1 MFGDGN
7 SPTDRDATTN
17 LNSGQRGESAEFK
30 INRPTGRSM
39 NVTRGEITV
48 GRFLIPYRLFGQ
60 GSRFLV
66 CVNGAQQTMAA
77 WRPVVTYFSR
87 DYRLLLFDFPGQGRA
102 QIISGAAVVALDEQ
116 VEVLHQVLSAQN
128 APEKSIVAGASWGGV
143 VVAAFAS
150 RFPHLVDKIILAS
163 FGIRVNEKLVQ
174 AIREGQQLNGTA
186 TGEQVADV
194 IIKYFGQHLNETFK
208 KKMYDQFKNITKEH
222 LENFHAHGQLLETTK
237 HINEVVDL
245 HSIRAQT
252 LIINGE
258 MDTVMDFDDITL
270 AAAQI
275 ANCVV
280 KIVPGVGH
288 FLHNESDDVLSIYRD
303 FLSIP
308 SERQLS

>member
-1 MFGDGN
+1 
-7 SPTDRDATTN
+7 
-17 LNSGQRGESAEFK
+17 
-30 INRPTGRSM
+30 M
-39 NVTRGEITV
+39 NITRGEIRV

-60 GSRFLV
+60 GSRFMV
-66 CVNGAQQTMAA
+66 CVNAAQQTMAA

-102 QIISGAAVVALDEQ
+102 QIISGSAVVALDEQ

-128 APEKSIVAGASWGGV
+128 APEKSIVAGASWGGI
-143 VVAAFAS
+143 VVAVFAS

-186 TGEQVADV
+186 TGEQVAGV
-194 IIKYFGQHLNETFK
+194 IIKHFGQHLNEAFK

-222 LENFHAHGQLLETTK
+222 LENFHAHGQLLKTTK

-245 HSIRAQT
+245 RSIKAQT
-252 LIINGE
+252 LIINGA
-258 MDTVMDFDDITL
+258 MDTVMDLEDITL

-275 ANCVV
+275 ANCMV

-288 FLHNESDDVLSIYRD
+288 FLHNESDDVLNIYRA
-303 FLSIP
+303 FLSLP
-308 SERQLS
+308 SELQLR

>member
-1 MFGDGN
+1 MKI
-7 SPTDRDATTN
+7 
-17 LNSGQRGESAEFK
+17 QSANGIFM
-30 INRPTGRSM
+30 NRTK
-39 NVTRGEITV
+39 GEITV
-48 GRFLIPYRLFGQ
+48 GRFLIPYRLYGQ
-60 GSRFLV
+60 GSRFLA

-77 WRPVVTYFSR
+77 WRPVVNYFSN

-102 QIISGAAVVALDEQ
+102 QISSGSALVSLDEQ
-116 VEVLHQVLSAQN
+116 IEVLHQVLAAQN

-163 FGIRVNEKLVQ
+163 FGTRVNEKLVQ
-174 AIREGQQLNGTA
+174 AIEEGQRLNGTA
-186 TGEQVADV
+186 TGEQVAGV
-194 IIKYFGQHLNETFK
+194 IIKYFGQHLNDAFK

-222 LENFHAHGQLLETTK
+222 MDNFHAHGQLLRTAK

-245 HSIRAQT
+245 HSIQAQT

-258 MDTVMDFDDITL
+258 MDTVMDLEDIIL

-303 FLSIP
+303 FIALP
-308 SERQLS
+308 SELQLSQN

>member
-1 MFGDGN
+1 V
-7 SPTDRDATTN
+7 
-17 LNSGQRGESAEFK
+17 
-30 INRPTGRSM
+30 

-60 GSRFLV
+60 GSRILV

-77 WRPVVTYFSR
+77 WRPVVTYFSK
-87 DYRLLLFDFPGQGRA
+87 DYKLLLFDFPGQGRA
-102 QIISGAAVVALDEQ
+102 QIIFGSAVVTLDEQ
-116 VEVLHQVLSAQN
+116 VEVLNRVLSAQN
-128 APEKSIVAGASWGGV
+128 TPDKAIVAGASWGGV

-194 IIKYFGQHLNETFK
+194 IIKYFGQHLNEAFK
-208 KKMYDQFKNITKEH
+208 KRMHDQFKNIKKEH
-222 LENFHAHGQLLETTK
+222 LENFHAHGQVLKTTK

-245 HSIRAQT
+245 RSIKAQT

-288 FLHNESDDVLSIYRD
+288 FLHNESDDVLAIYRD
-303 FLSIP
+303 FLSLP
-308 SERQLS
+308 SELQLS

>member
-1 MFGDGN
+1 
-7 SPTDRDATTN
+7 
-17 LNSGQRGESAEFK
+17 
-30 INRPTGRSM
+30 M
-39 NVTRGEITV
+39 NITRGEITV
-48 GRFLIPYRLFGQ
+48 GRFLIPYRLFGR

-77 WRPVVTYFSR
+77 WRPVVNYFSR

-102 QIISGAAVVALDEQ
+102 KITSGSAVVTLEEQ

-128 APEKSIVAGASWGGV
+128 AREQAIVAGASWGGV
-143 VVAAFAS
+143 VVAVFAS
-150 RFPHLVDKIILAS
+150 RFPQLVDKIILAS

-186 TGEQVADV
+186 TGEQVAGV
-194 IIKYFGQHLNETFK
+194 IIKYFGQHLNEAFK
-208 KKMYDQFKNITKEH
+208 KKMYDQFKNIKREQ
-222 LENFHAHGQLLETTK
+222 LENLHAHGQVLEATR

-245 HSIRAQT
+245 HSIEAQT

-258 MDTVMDFDDITL
+258 MDTVMDLEDVTL
-270 AAAQI
+270 AAAEI

-303 FLSIP
+303 FLSLP
-308 SERQLS
+308 SELQLS

>member
-1 MFGDGN
+1 
-7 SPTDRDATTN
+7 
-17 LNSGQRGESAEFK
+17 
-30 INRPTGRSM
+30 M
-39 NVTRGEITV
+39 NISRGEITV
-48 GRFLIPYRLFGQ
+48 DRFLIPYRLFGQ

-102 QIISGAAVVALDEQ
+102 QIISGSAVVTLDEQ

-186 TGEQVADV
+186 TGEQVASV
-194 IIKYFGQHLNETFK
+194 IIKYFGQHLNEAFK
-208 KKMYDQFKNITKEH
+208 KKMYDQFKNIKKEQ
-222 LENFHAHGQLLETTK
+222 LENFHAHGQLLEATM

-245 HSIRAQT
+245 HSIKAQT

-258 MDTVMDFDDITL
+258 MDTVMDLEDVTL

-275 ANCVV
+275 PNCVV

-288 FLHNESDDVLSIYRD
+288 FLHNESDDVLSIYRA
-303 FLSIP
+303 FLSLP

>member
-1 MFGDGN
+1 M
-7 SPTDRDATTN
+7 
-17 LNSGQRGESAEFK
+17 K
-30 INRPTGRSM
+30 I
-39 NVTRGEITV
+39 TRGEITV

-77 WRPVVTYFSR
+77 WRPVVKYFSR

-102 QIISGAAVVALDEQ
+102 QIISGSALVTLDEQ

-163 FGIRVNEKLVQ
+163 FGIRVNEKLLQV
-174 AIREGQQLNGTA
+174 IREGLQLNGTA
-186 TGEQVADV
+186 TGEQAAGV
-194 IIKYFGQHLNETFK
+194 IIKYFGQHLNEAFK
-208 KKMYDQFKNITKEH
+208 KKMVDQFKNIKKEH
-222 LENFHAHGQLLETTK
+222 LENFHAHGQVLETAK

-245 HSIRAQT
+245 HSIKAQT

-258 MDTVMDFDDITL
+258 MDTVMDGDDIAL

-303 FLSIP
+303 FLSLP
-308 SERQLS
+308 SELQLS

>member
-1 MFGDGN
+1 
-7 SPTDRDATTN
+7 
-17 LNSGQRGESAEFK
+17 
-30 INRPTGRSM
+30 M
-39 NVTRGEITV
+39 NISRGEITV
-48 GRFLIPYRLFGQ
+48 GRFRIPYRLFGQ

-77 WRPVVTYFSR
+77 WRPVVTYFSK

-102 QIISGAAVVALDEQ
+102 QIISGSAVVTLDEQ

-143 VVAAFAS
+143 VVAVFAS

-186 TGEQVADV
+186 TGEQVASV
-194 IIKYFGQHLNETFK
+194 IIKYFGQHLNEAFK
-208 KKMYDQFKNITKEH
+208 KKMYDQFKNIKKEQ
-222 LENFHAHGQLLETTK
+222 LENFHAHGQLLEATM

-245 HSIRAQT
+245 HSIKAQT

-258 MDTVMDFDDITL
+258 MDTVMDLEDITV

-288 FLHNESDDVLSIYRD
+288 FLHNESDDVLRIYRD
-303 FLSIP
+303 FLSLP

>member
-1 MFGDGN
+1 M
-7 SPTDRDATTN
+7 
-17 LNSGQRGESAEFK
+17 
-30 INRPTGRSM
+30 NR
-39 NVTRGEITV
+39 TRGEMTI
-48 GRFLIPYRLFGQ
+48 GRFQIPYRVFGR

-77 WRPVVTYFSR
+77 WRPVVTYFSE

-102 QIISGAAVVALDEQ
+102 QIISGSSVVALDEQ
-116 VEVLHQVLSAQN
+116 VEVLHQVLVAQN
-128 APEKSIVAGASWGGV
+128 FPEKSIVAGASWGGV

-150 RFPHLVDKIILAS
+150 RFPQLVDKIILAS

-186 TGEQVADV
+186 TGEQVAGV
-194 IIKYFGQHLNETFK
+194 IIKYFGQHLNDAFK

-222 LENFHAHGQLLETTK
+222 LENFRAHGQLLETTT

-245 HSIRAQT
+245 HSIKAQT

-258 MDTVMDFDDITL
+258 MDTVMDFDDVIL
-270 AAAQI
+270 AATQI

-280 KIVPGVGH
+280 KVVPGVGH
-288 FLHNESDDVLSIYRD
+288 FLHNESEDVLSIYRD

-308 SERQLS
+308 SERQLSSI

>member
-1 MFGDGN
+1 
-7 SPTDRDATTN
+7 
-17 LNSGQRGESAEFK
+17 
-30 INRPTGRSM
+30 M
-39 NVTRGEITV
+39 NIKRGEITV

-77 WRPVVTYFSR
+77 WRPVVNYFSR

-102 QIISGAAVVALDEQ
+102 KIISGSAVVGLDEQ
-116 VEVLHQVLSAQN
+116 VEVVHQILSAQN

-143 VVAAFAS
+143 VVAAFAV

-163 FGIRVNEKLVQ
+163 FGIRVNEKLVR
-174 AIREGQQLNGTA
+174 AIKEGQQLNGTA
-186 TGEQVADV
+186 TGEQVAGV
-194 IIKYFGQHLNETFK
+194 IIKYFGQHLSEAFK
-208 KKMYDQFKNITKEH
+208 KKMYDQFKNIKKEH
-222 LENFHAHGQLLETTK
+222 LENFYAHGQLLETTT

-245 HSIRAQT
+245 HSIKAQT

-258 MDTVMDFDDITL
+258 MDKVMDLEDVTL

-275 ANCVV
+275 ANCMV

-303 FLSIP
+303 FLSLP
-308 SERQLS
+308 SELQLS

>member
-1 MFGDGN
+1 
-7 SPTDRDATTN
+7 
-17 LNSGQRGESAEFK
+17 
-30 INRPTGRSM
+30 M

-48 GRFLIPYRLFGQ
+48 GRFLIPYRLFGE
-60 GSRFLV
+60 GKRFLV

-102 QIISGAAVVALDEQ
+102 QIISGSAVVDLDEQ
-116 VEVLHQVLSAQN
+116 VEVLNQVLSAQN
-128 APEKSIVAGASWGGV
+128 APDKAIVAGASWGGV

-174 AIREGQQLNGTA
+174 AIREGQELNGTA

-194 IIKYFGQHLNETFK
+194 IIKYFGQHLNEAFK
-208 KKMYDQFKNITKEH
+208 KRMHDQFKNIKKEH
-222 LENFHAHGQLLETTK
+222 LENFHAHGQVLKTTK

-288 FLHNESDDVLSIYRD
+288 FLHNESDDVLAIYRD
-303 FLSIP
+303 FLSLP
-308 SERQLS
+308 SELQLS

>member
-1 MFGDGN
+1 
-7 SPTDRDATTN
+7 
-17 LNSGQRGESAEFK
+17 
-30 INRPTGRSM
+30 M
-39 NVTRGEITV
+39 NITRGEITV

-60 GSRFLV
+60 GSRFMV
-66 CVNGAQQTMAA
+66 CVNAAQQTMAA
-77 WRPVVTYFSR
+77 WRPVVNYFSK

-102 QIISGAAVVALDEQ
+102 QINSGSAVVALDEQ

-128 APEKSIVAGASWGGV
+128 ASEKSIVAGASWGGI
-143 VVAAFAS
+143 VVAVFAA

-174 AIREGQQLNGTA
+174 AIRAGQQLNGTA
-186 TGEQVADV
+186 TGEQVAGV
-194 IIKYFGQHLNETFK
+194 IIKYFGQHLNDAFK
-208 KKMYDQFKNITKEH
+208 KKMYDQFKNIKKEH

-245 HSIRAQT
+245 HSIKAQT

-258 MDTVMDFDDITL
+258 MDTVMDLEDITL

-275 ANCVV
+275 ANCVI

-288 FLHNESDDVLSIYRD
+288 FLHNESDDVLSIYRA
-303 FLSIP
+303 FLSLP
-308 SERQLS
+308 SELQLR

>member
-1 MFGDGN
+1 MDSRMTFV
-7 SPTDRDATTN
+7 
-17 LNSGQRGESAEFK
+17 SAPACVLEFK
-30 INRPTGRSM
+30 IKTAPRLSM
-39 NVTRGEITV
+39 NISRGEIRV

-66 CVNGAQQTMAA
+66 CVNGAQQSMAA
-77 WRPVVTYFSR
+77 WRPVVTYFSK

-102 QIISGAAVVALDEQ
+102 QIISGSAVVALDEQ
-116 VEVLHQVLSAQN
+116 VEVLHQVLAAQN

-194 IIKYFGQHLNETFK
+194 IIKYFGQHLNEAFK
-208 KKMYDQFKNITKEH
+208 KKMFDQFKNITKEH

-245 HSIRAQT
+245 RSIKAQT
-252 LIINGE
+252 LIINGA
-258 MDTVMDFDDITL
+258 MDTVMDFDDIIL
-270 AAAQI
+270 AATQI
-275 ANCVV
+275 ANCLV

>member
-1 MFGDGN
+1 
-7 SPTDRDATTN
+7 
-17 LNSGQRGESAEFK
+17 
-30 INRPTGRSM
+30 M
-39 NVTRGEITV
+39 NITRGEIAV

-60 GSRFLV
+60 GSRILV

-102 QIISGAAVVALDEQ
+102 QIISGSAVVTLDEQ
-116 VEVLHQVLSAQN
+116 VEVLNQVLSAQN
-128 APEKSIVAGASWGGV
+128 APDKAIVAGASWGGV

-186 TGEQVADV
+186 TGEQVAGV

-275 ANCVV
+275 ENCVV

-303 FLSIP
+303 FLSLP
-308 SERQLS
+308 SELQLS

>member
-1 MFGDGN
+1 
-7 SPTDRDATTN
+7 
-17 LNSGQRGESAEFK
+17 
-30 INRPTGRSM
+30 M
-39 NVTRGEITV
+39 NKTKGEITV
-48 GRFLIPYRLFGQ
+48 GRFVVPYRLYGE
-60 GSRFLV
+60 GCRFLV

-77 WRPVVTYFSR
+77 WRPVVNYFSN

-102 QIISGAAVVALDEQ
+102 QISSGSALVDLDEQ
-116 VEVLHQVLSAQN
+116 VEVLHQVVSAQN
-128 APEKSIVAGASWGGV
+128 TPGKSIIAGASWGGI

-150 RFPHLVDKIILAS
+150 RFPQLVDKIILAS

-174 AIREGQQLNGTA
+174 AIKEGQRLNGTA
-186 TGEQVADV
+186 TGEQVAGV
-194 IIKYFGQHLNETFK
+194 IIKYFGQHLNDAFK

-222 LENFHAHGQLLETTK
+222 MENFRAHGQLLETTK

-245 HSIRAQT
+245 RSIQAQT

-258 MDTVMDFDDITL
+258 MDTVMDLEDITL

-280 KIVPGVGH
+280 NIVPGVGH

-303 FLSIP
+303 FIALP
-308 SERQLS
+308 SELQLSQN

>member
-1 MFGDGN
+1 
-7 SPTDRDATTN
+7 
-17 LNSGQRGESAEFK
+17 
-30 INRPTGRSM
+30 M
-39 NVTRGEITV
+39 NITRGEIRV

-60 GSRFLV
+60 GSRFMV
-66 CVNGAQQTMAA
+66 CVNAAQQTMAA

-102 QIISGAAVVALDEQ
+102 QIISGSAVVALDEQ

-128 APEKSIVAGASWGGV
+128 APEKSIVAGASWGGI
-143 VVAAFAS
+143 VVAVFAS

-163 FGIRVNEKLVQ
+163 FGIRVNEKLVR

-186 TGEQVADV
+186 TGEQVAGV
-194 IIKYFGQHLNETFK
+194 IIKYFGQHLNDAFK
-208 KKMYDQFKNITKEH
+208 QKMYDQFKNIKKEH
-222 LENFHAHGQLLETTK
+222 LENFRAHGQLLETAK

-245 HSIRAQT
+245 QSIKAQT

-258 MDTVMDFDDITL
+258 MDTVMDLDDITL

-288 FLHNESDDVLSIYRD
+288 FLHNESDDVLGIYRA
-303 FLSIP
+303 FLSLP

>member
-1 MFGDGN
+1 MLDVEIK
-7 SPTDRDATTN
+7 TAIR
-17 LNSGQRGESAEFK
+17 L
-30 INRPTGRSM
+30 SM
-39 NVTRGEITV
+39 NITRGEITV

-77 WRPVVTYFSR
+77 WRPVVNYFSR

-102 QIISGAAVVALDEQ
+102 QIISGSAVVALDEQ

-186 TGEQVADV
+186 TGEQVAGV
-194 IIKYFGQHLNETFK
+194 IIKYFGQHLNEAFK
-208 KKMYDQFKNITKEH
+208 KKMYDQFKNIKKEH
-222 LENFHAHGQLLETTK
+222 LENFHAHGQLLENTK

-258 MDTVMDFDDITL
+258 MDTVMDLDDIAL

-288 FLHNESDDVLSIYRD
+288 FLHNESDDVLGIYRD
-303 FLSIP
+303 FLSLP

>member
-1 MFGDGN
+1 M
-7 SPTDRDATTN
+7 
-17 LNSGQRGESAEFK
+17 K
-30 INRPTGRSM
+30 I
-39 NVTRGEITV
+39 TRGEITV

-60 GSRFLV
+60 GSQFLA

-77 WRPVVTYFSR
+77 WRPVVKYFSR

-102 QIISGAAVVALDEQ
+102 QIISGSALVTLDEQ

-150 RFPHLVDKIILAS
+150 RFPRLVDKIILAS
-163 FGIRVNEKLVQ
+163 FGIRVNEKLLQV
-174 AIREGQQLNGTA
+174 IREGLQLNGTA
-186 TGEQVADV
+186 TGEQAAGV
-194 IIKYFGQHLNETFK
+194 IIKYFGQHLNEAFK
-208 KKMYDQFKNITKEH
+208 KKMFDQFKNIKKEH
-222 LENFHAHGQLLETTK
+222 LENFHAHGQVLETAK

-245 HSIRAQT
+245 HSIKAQT

-258 MDTVMDFDDITL
+258 MDTVMDGDDITL

-303 FLSIP
+303 FLSLP
-308 SERQLS
+308 SELQLS

>member
-1 MFGDGN
+1 
-7 SPTDRDATTN
+7 
-17 LNSGQRGESAEFK
+17 
-30 INRPTGRSM
+30 M

-60 GSRFLV
+60 GSRILV

-87 DYRLLLFDFPGQGRA
+87 EYRLLLFDFPGQGRA
-102 QIISGAAVVALDEQ
+102 RIISGSAVVELNEQ
-116 VEVLHQVLSAQN
+116 VEVLHQVLAAQN
-128 APEKSIVAGASWGGV
+128 TPEKSIVAGASWGGV

-174 AIREGQQLNGTA
+174 AIRDGQRLNGTA
-186 TGEQVADV
+186 TGEQVAGV
-194 IIKYFGQHLNETFK
+194 IIKYFGQHLNEAFK
-208 KKMYDQFKNITKEH
+208 KKMYNQFKNITKEH
-222 LENFHAHGQLLETTK
+222 LENFHAHGESLKTTK

-245 HSIRAQT
+245 PSIKAQT
-252 LIINGE
+252 LIINGA
-258 MDTVMDFDDITL
+258 MDTVMDREDITL
-270 AAAQI
+270 AATQI
-275 ANCVV
+275 KNCLV

-288 FLHNESDDVLSIYRD
+288 FLHNESDHVLSIYRA
-303 FLSIP
+303 FLAIP